1 MIVVYL
7 GKVDMC
13 FSWVL
18 LCLCWVIGLFNDYI
32 GIGKVFVYIVNMI
45 MNISGD
51 IFVRVRID
59 WEVDDYMFVVLGCM
73 VVIVF

>member
-1 MIVVYL
+1 M
-7 GKVDMC
+7 
-13 FSWVL
+13 
-18 LCLCWVIGLFNDYI
+18 FNDYI

-45 MNISGD
+45 MNIGGD